1 MTTIESNSGAVSAT
15 NDEAA
20 AGSFFSDLGAW
31 LSTSDHKRVGRLF
44 VGTSLVGLLATVVV
58 GLLLGVERIDGSQ
71 VLLDAGAIPELFQ
84 AFRIGLVFGSLLP
97 LGVGLAIA
105 VVPLQLGARALTFP
119 RLALTGFYSWL
130 AGLVLVIVALT
141 NNGGIGGAD
150 VDMVGL
156 FLLGHALMALG
167 LLAAAGC
174 IATTVLTT
182 RAPGMT
188 MRRVPFFSWAAL
200 VNAIGLLLALP
211 VMLGTILYLFID
223 LRNTAEAFGG
233 SDGIGVWLGWVFT
246 QPTTFLFALPALGV
260 AAELV
265 PVTFG
270 RRMRQ
275 RGVLYAGLALV
286 GVAAFAGVTQQNIF
300 NLPWPGAGLNFDD
313 FGDKLLDLVPFAIF
327 NLLPV
332 LGVLIVMAVG
342 ALSAAGGRPRISSP
356 FLFSFFGLGMV
367 FVGMLGNVLYAI
379 DDLGLQ
385 GTVFEEASL
394 VYVSYGAAL
403 GVMGGVAYWAPKLWG
418 RRMPEAQL
426 IPLALLGVLAT
437 VLASFPY
444 FIAGFAD
451 QPANAAEFSYSGPEA
466 LWNILVLAGHAL
478 MLLTV
483 VGFVASAVAAFRS
496 DGEPAGD
503 DPWDAHTIEWT
514 TTSPA
519 PGNNY
524 PEVPAITS
532 AEPLLDLKVDEPSTT
547 GSQS

>member
-1 MTTIESNSGAVSAT
+1 MTTIESTSGAVSVT
-15 NDEAA
+15 NAEAA
-20 AGSFFSDLGAW
+20 TGSFFSDLGAW

-44 VGTSLVGLLATVVV
+44 IGTSLVGLLATAVV
-58 GLLLGVERIDGSQ
+58 GVLLGVERIDGGQ
-71 VLLDAGAIPELFQ
+71 VLLDGIAISELFQ

-97 LGVGLAIA
+97 LGVGLALA

-130 AGLVLVIVALT
+130 AGLILVVVALA
-141 NNGGIGGAD
+141 NNGGIGGTD
-150 VDMVGL
+150 VDMVAL

-211 VMLGTILYLFID
+211 VMLGTILYLFVD
-223 LRNTAEAFGG
+223 LRNTTEAFGG
-233 SDGIGVWLGWVFT
+233 SGGIGAWLGWVFT
-246 QPTTFLFALPALGV
+246 QPTSFLFALPALGV

-270 RRMRQ
+270 RRVRQ
-275 RGVLYAGLALV
+275 RGVLFAGLALV
-286 GVAAFAGVTQQNIF
+286 GVAALAGVTQQNIF

-332 LGVLIVMAVG
+332 LGVLIVMGIG
-342 ALSAAGGRPRISSP
+342 ALSVAGGRPKISSP

-379 DDLGLQ
+379 DDLALQ

-418 RRMPEAQL
+418 RRMPEAKL

-451 QPANAAEFSYSGPEA
+451 QPANAAEFSYSGPAA

-483 VGFVASAVAAFRS
+483 IGFVASAVAAFRGN
-496 DGEPAGD
+496 GEPAGD

-524 PEVPAITS
+524 ADVPAITS

>member
-15 NDEAA
+15 NGEAA

-44 VGTSLVGLLATVVV
+44 IGTSLVGLLATAVV
-58 GLLLGVERIDGSQ
+58 GVLLGVERIDGGQ
-71 VLLDAGAIPELFQ
+71 VLLDGIAISELFQ

-97 LGVGLAIA
+97 LGVGLALA

-130 AGLVLVIVALT
+130 AGLSLVIVALA
-141 NNGGIGGAD
+141 NDGGIGGTD
-150 VDMVGL
+150 VDMVAL
-156 FLLGHALMALG
+156 FLLGHALMVLG

-200 VNAIGLLLALP
+200 VNALGLLLALP
-211 VMLGTILYLFID
+211 VLFGTIVYLFVD

-233 SDGIGVWLGWVFT
+233 SDGIGSWLGWAFT
-246 QPTTFLFALPALGV
+246 QPTSFLFALPALGV

-270 RRMRQ
+270 RRIRQ
-275 RGVLYAGLALV
+275 RGVLFAGLALV
-286 GVAAFAGVTQQNIF
+286 GVAALAGVTQQNIF
-300 NLPWPGAGLNFDD
+300 NLPWPGPGLNFDD
-313 FGDKLLDLVPFAIF
+313 LGDKLLDLVPFAIF

-332 LGVLIVMAVG
+332 LGVLIVMALG
-342 ALSAAGGRPRISSP
+342 AFSVAGGRPKLSSP

-379 DDLGLQ
+379 DDLALQ

-394 VYVSYGAAL
+394 VYVSYGSAL

-426 IPLALLGVLAT
+426 IPLALVGVLAT

-451 QPANAAEFSYSGPEA
+451 QPANAAEFSYSGPSA
-466 LWNILVLAGHAL
+466 LWNILVLAGHVL

-483 VGFVASAVAAFRS
+483 VGFVASAVSAFKGN
-496 DGEPAGD
+496 GEPAGD

-519 PGNNY
+519 PGNNFAD
-524 PEVPAITS
+524 VPAITS
-532 AEPLLDLKVDEPSTT
+532 AEPLFDLKVDEPSTT